1 MTTAITLVA
10 IFVVSFTIVR
20 IASIAMR
27 LTGLAQNVAT
37 FQCISALS
45 GTGFTTSESE
55 MIVNYPVRRRIL
67 IVLMLFGNLGLV
79 SVLATFTVSFIDAE
93 KTTSAILILLGWISG
108 AIALV
113 WVLATNQTLD
123 RVLCGAV
130 EHVLRRTT
138 SFGER
143 RFLKLLQLDDG
154 SSVSEHVYR
163 EGHSK
168 PLHDFEIE
176 KFGLVILGVRGAH
189 HTHMRDVRLE
199 MQIHPGDVLIC
210 AGRDDDQIDFEEALN
225 P

>member
-1 MTTAITLVA
+1 
-10 IFVVSFTIVR
+10 
-20 IASIAMR
+20 
-27 LTGLAQNVAT
+27 
-37 FQCISALS
+37 
-45 GTGFTTSESE
+45 

-67 IVLMLFGNLGLV
+67 IVLMLFGNLGSV

-154 SSVSEHVYR
+154 SSVSKHVYR

-210 AGRDDDQIDFEEALN
+210 AGHDDDQIDFEEALN